1 MILDGVLTQN
11 SILET
16 AMQGNMVR
24 KDVII
29 NNVANVDTPRYK
41 RKVVAFEE
49 SLKDSLRRTRPGE
62 KTDLSGVKTTMRQ
75 INKDLKYRLDGN
87 NVDIEVEMLELYE
100 TSVRYDVLANSV
112 MNNYRRINSVFALR

>member
-1 MILDGVLTQN
+1 MMLLNGVLTQN

-16 AMQGNMVR
+16 AMQGNTVR

-29 NNVANVDTPRYK
+29 NNIANVDTPGYK
-41 RKVVAFEE
+41 RKVAVFEE
-49 SLKDSLRRTRPGE
+49 SLKDSLRRARNGE
-62 KTDLSGVKTTMRQ
+62 KADLSGVKTTIRQ

-87 NVDIEVEMLELYE
+87 NVDIEAEMLELYE

-112 MNNYRRINSVFALR
+112 MNNYKRINSVLR